1 MSNKLASRKVSEK
14 GSAELVEISKGPAIP
29 ARLMHT
35 TLAGTDYFNFEKL
48 PGVHSVVKYVN
59 CIVFNT

>member
-1 MSNKLASRKVSEK
+1 VSNKFASRKVSEK
-14 GSAELVEISKGPAIP
+14 GSAELVQISKGPAIP

-35 TLAGTDYFNFEKL
+35 ALAGTDYFFEKL